1 MKINPYRIQLQQH
14 LPILIIVNMAMN
26 QLIVKAG
33 YIIHSTLHTW
43 PFPELPTIP
52 RHCNTLASMTILQ
65 RMNY

>member
-33 YIIHSTLHTW
+33 YIIHSTLHT
-43 PFPELPTIP
+43 
-52 RHCNTLASMTILQ
+52 
-65 RMNY
+65 